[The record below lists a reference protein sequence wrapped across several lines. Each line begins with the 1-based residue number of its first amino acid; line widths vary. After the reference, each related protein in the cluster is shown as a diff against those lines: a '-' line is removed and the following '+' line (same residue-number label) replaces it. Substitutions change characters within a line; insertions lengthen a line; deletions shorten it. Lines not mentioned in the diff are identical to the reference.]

1 MLGSGNMLRRR
12 SHMLDDVSHALT
24 HPIETVERHPYSVIP
39 SLLLLGL
46 AVLGFMAILPELRR
60 YMRLERM

>member
-1 MLGSGNMLRRR
+1 
-12 SHMLDDVSHALT
+12 MLDDVSHALT